1 MRFSSTE
8 VPENKKTKHHC
19 HFALLWGS
27 ATVSFLTWGENET
40 KKKGAVYKTHT
51 FFTHAVK
58 KTRDTNRND
67 VKNVL
72 RRKIKQNK
80 KRKTFHAEIWTAG
93 WTNIKSVRARRSHVC
108 RLQHARRFFFR
119 GNMQFIC
126 LQHDVKNTLKYF
138 RVHGKV
144 RRRFKTIK
152 TQNILKMSQ
161 SSECR
166 GGTTT
171 ETRADMIT
179 VVHCTKL
186 ELTVIENR
194 CEHRQKNCWNLRESI
209 YNVHII
215 WGRRYRQSLFTR
227 SAMMREREK
236 ERKRRHVWPLS
247 LQMRTVR
254 KQENVHQ
261 KQINS

>member
-1 MRFSSTE
+1 M
-8 VPENKKTKHHC
+8 KQ
-19 HFALLWGS
+19 
-27 ATVSFLTWGENET
+27 
-40 KKKGAVYKTHT
+40 KKKELYIKHT
-51 FFTHAVK
+51 PFLLMQLK

>member
-1 MRFSSTE
+1 MQ
-8 VPENKKTKHHC
+8 
-19 HFALLWGS
+19 L
-27 ATVSFLTWGENET
+27 
-40 KKKGAVYKTHT
+40 
-51 FFTHAVK
+51 K

-72 RRKIKQNK
+72 RRKIKQK
-80 KRKTFHAEIWTAG
+80 KKNFSRWNLNG
-93 WTNIKSVRARRSHVC
+93 WMDEYKISQSEEVTRVSPSTRETV
-108 RLQHARRFFFR
+108 FFR

-227 SAMMREREK
+227 SAMMRERERK
-236 ERKRRHVWPLS
+236 KKTACLTFKPADENREKTRERPPETNQLLKTNNEKWERTMSCGRLTVKRELNCTTTCYILKWY
-247 LQMRTVR
+247 T
-254 KQENVHQ
+254 
-261 KQINS
+261 

>member
-72 RRKIKQNK
+72 RRKIKQK
-80 KRKTFHAEIWTAG
+80 KKNFSRWNLNG
-93 WTNIKSVRARRSHVC
+93 WMDEYKISQSEEVTRVSPSTRETV
-108 RLQHARRFFFR
+108 FFFR
-119 GNMQFIC
+119 DNMQFIC

>member
-1 MRFSSTE
+1 MKQKKKELYIKHTPFLLMQLKKNQRYKPEWRQKRFKE
-8 VPENKKTKHHC
+8 KNKTKQ
-19 HFALLWGS
+19 
-27 ATVSFLTWGENET
+27 
-40 KKKGAVYKTHT
+40 KKKNFSRWNLNGWMDEYKISQSEEVTRVSPSTRETVFFLGETCNLFVFNMTSKTHWSISGYMERCGVVLKQLK
-51 FFTHAVK
+51 H
-58 KTRDTNRND
+58 KTYWRCH
-67 VKNVL
+67 KA
-72 RRKIKQNK
+72 Q
-80 KRKTFHAEIWTAG
+80 
-93 WTNIKSVRARRSHVC
+93 SV
-108 RLQHARRFFFR
+108 
-119 GNMQFIC
+119 G
-126 LQHDVKNTLKYF
+126 
-138 RVHGKV
+138 
-144 RRRFKTIK
+144 
-152 TQNILKMSQ
+152 
-161 SSECR
+161 

>member
-108 RLQHARRFFFR
+108 RLEHARRFFLGETCNLFVF
-119 GNMQFIC
+119 NMTSKTHWSISGYMERC
-126 LQHDVKNTLKYF
+126 GVVLK
-138 RVHGKV
+138 RLKH
-144 RRRFKTIK
+144 KTYWRCHK
-152 TQNILKMSQ
+152 AQ
-161 SSECR
+161 SV
-166 GGTTT
+166 GG
-171 ETRADMIT
+171 EQQQ
-179 VVHCTKL
+179 KP
-186 ELTVIENR
+186 EL
-194 CEHRQKNCWNLRESI
+194 
-209 YNVHII
+209 I
-215 WGRRYRQSLFTR
+215 W
-227 SAMMREREK
+227 
-236 ERKRRHVWPLS
+236 
-247 LQMRTVR
+247 
-254 KQENVHQ
+254 
-261 KQINS
+261 

>member
-1 MRFSSTE
+1 MSLCVTLRECNRVFSYMRR
-8 VPENKKTKHHC
+8 KMKQ
-19 HFALLWGS
+19 
-27 ATVSFLTWGENET
+27 

-58 KTRDTNRND
+58 KKNRDTNRND

-166 GGTTT
+166 GGNNNRNQSWYDNGCTLYK
-171 ETRADMIT
+171 TRT
-179 VVHCTKL
+179 NSHWESLWTQTKKLLKSSWVHLQCT
-186 ELTVIENR
+186 
-194 CEHRQKNCWNLRESI
+194 
-209 YNVHII
+209 YN
-215 WGRRYRQSLFTR
+215 
-227 SAMMREREK
+227 MREEIST
-236 ERKRRHVWPLS
+236 EFIY
-247 LQMRTVR
+247 T
-254 KQENVHQ
+254 
-261 KQINS
+261 